1 MESAPQNRDTPPL
14 DSKAIYLYQVIAGKY
29 CDKYVSTFL
38 IPQLQKT
45 TKKNYATLE
54 EWQTELQNSLSS
66 LQVFLG
72 YYGFARR
79 GKDREECSRTALK
92 ALSTVLE
99 NQSLQELLSKPDGT
113 ELWNAYEAECQA
125 RERKSNAE
133 QNRGLVQGLLEL
145 AQEIYREDKNGS
157 IATWLVEAVDK
168 SDRLEPQFLR
178 IVDIRGVGPKSTSTF
193 VRDLAFLYDL
203 EKDIHPADRIYIQP
217 VDRWLRAITKYVIP
231 EPDMEKAAD
240 WVVAGKINKYAR
252 RAHVS
257 GVRFNLGLTYFGQR
271 VVRDPE
277 RLSNEIK
284 HLLADAP

>member
-1 MESAPQNRDTPPL
+1 MESAAQNRDTPPL
-14 DSKAIYLYQVIAGKY
+14 DSKAVFLYQIIAGKY
-29 CDKYVSTFL
+29 CEKYVSTFL

-45 TKKNYATLE
+45 TKKSFLTLE
-54 EWQTELQNSLSS
+54 EWQTELETPLSA

-79 GKDREECSRTALK
+79 GKDRDECSRTALK
-92 ALSTVLE
+92 AINTVLE
-99 NQSLQELLSKPDGT
+99 NQSIQDLLVQPDGT
-113 ELWNAYEAECQA
+113 ELWNAYEAECQSKGCKCNEA
-125 RERKSNAE
+125 
-133 QNRGLVQGLLEL
+133 QNRGVVQGLLEL

-157 IATWLVEAVDK
+157 IATWLVEAVEK
-168 SDRLEPQFLR
+168 SEHLEPQFLR

-193 VRDLAFLYDL
+193 VRDIAFLYDL

-217 VDRWLRAITKYVIP
+217 VDRWLRAITEYVVP
-231 EPDMEKAAD
+231 EPGMEKAAD

-252 RAHVS
+252 RAKVS

-277 RLSNEIK
+277 RLSTEIK
-284 HLLADAP
+284 HLLAEAP